1 MQTRSITGVDF
12 ENSLVSKQWVK
23 SEIRPKMVW
32 NVTGK
37 NVFDKMKNV
46 DYDVNKFNLSEKS
59 VINKSDFVYVSNT
72 TLRFEVKKYT
82 KDKLKKWTMYSE
94 PFFKVSNDKDVNSVD
109 VNVYNKFVDEFVT
122 KRKDIIDKVLNSIGD
137 GVLGIRC
144 VDCFIP
150 QHKLEFSMT
159 VRKGWKGYK
168 RITVMFRIK
177 E

>member
-46 DYDVNKFNLSEKS
+46 HYDVNKFNLSEKS

-82 KDKLKKWTMYSE
+82 KNKLKKWTMYSCLLYTS
-94 PFFKVSNDKDVNSVD
+94 PSPRDRQKSRMPS
-109 VNVYNKFVDEFVT
+109 
-122 KRKDIIDKVLNSIGD
+122 SA
-137 GVLGIRC
+137 
-144 VDCFIP
+144 
-150 QHKLEFSMT
+150 
-159 VRKGWKGYK
+159 
-168 RITVMFRIK
+168 
-177 E
+177 